1 MSNSNPTRWLK
12 PKECLDGSQEWRSI
26 THAANI
32 GGEIHVKPHLPGIII
47 FVHGVNSEGEWYD
60 DAERELCA
68 GLNERLNLTNTDYQL
83 KQNEY
88 YEPKF
93 ILDEKNYDNSHY
105 IYEEPIRTLK
115 KLGNSPVIRFY
126 WGYRA
131 TDDDLG
137 QYCIPLKNKEGES
150 YHRLVNEMLN
160 PEYSDEEN
168 GIPTLD
174 DIDKLDF
181 IEKYNSLPSRE
192 KKAFIHENIKHKGP
206 FFWGGGP
213 FQNGCNNLVSLWSE
227 HGFSNLAMLWTVIP
241 TPIPFNVQA
250 FNPESDRLL
259 TKSPPRHYYAH
270 AVKRLANLVKKIR
283 ENNPYDTVTVI
294 SHSQGTMI
302 ALAAA
307 AIEAPDSLFVLNSPY
322 ATKDNFLNSYSY
334 VYNEN
339 INEAHREATLKEIID
354 KIAKN
359 KNRLKGSPCG
369 YSSLVVG
376 ESEDKKSWTP
386 DVIIYKGNKL
396 DIRDNENK
404 ENKKNIEINKEK
416 FTKGEFIKERD
427 NHGRFYIYCNPHDRV
442 MGSSP
447 LESIG
452 WCPLPNTEERG
463 QIQHHPLFALE
474 HPPYIRML
482 ARNTP
487 CGGKPNPKT
496 IFTDANRLFSDGNI
510 FWDSNTKTLEG
521 FAWPEP
527 SANIS
532 LNINAPEVPHPITPA
547 ELATFDEDFAVIEKK
562 EEKPAPEINID
573 ADNQKKEIPLG
584 QGYGQILYDDELGI
598 YTPKDAEYYFYKD
611 LYSYQH
617 RIWVELTPEE
627 KKVLKNNPL
636 LDPQDQ
642 NATTK
647 YETLEEMKKRIREYN
662 QRPTDHGTL
671 PRNSLFL
678 RRVVTYD
685 LPIGYCEIGRS
696 PEKMDELRKY
706 ADWLSGLDIYMEK
719 GELDLPEMPDII
731 KNPLKKK

>member
-1 MSNSNPTRWLK
+1 MMSNSNSTRWLK

-47 FVHGVNSEGEWYD
+47 FVHGVNSEGEWYN
-60 DAERELCA
+60 DAEVDICK
-68 GLNERLNLTNTDYQL
+68 GLNERLNLTNTAYELKENIYYQPL
-83 KQNEY
+83 
-88 YEPKF
+88 F

-105 IYEEPIRTLK
+105 IYEEPIRTLTE
-115 KLGNSPVIRFY
+115 LGNSPVIRFY

-150 YHRLVNEMLN
+150 YHRLVNEILN
-160 PEYSDEEN
+160 PEYSHKDERYWTSE
-168 GIPTLD
+168 
-174 DIDKLDF
+174 DIK
-181 IEKYNSLPSRE
+181 KYNIVQEYHSLPYRKKCLFINE
-192 KKAFIHENIKHKGP
+192 KIKHKGP

-227 HGFSNLAMLWTVIP
+227 YGFSNLAMLWTVIP
-241 TPIPFNVQA
+241 MPIPYNVQA

-259 TKSPPRHYYAH
+259 TKSPPRRYYAH

-283 ENNPYDTVTVI
+283 DNNPYDTVTVI

-307 AIEAPDSLFVLNSPY
+307 ALDAPDSLFVLNSPY
-322 ATKDNFLNSYSY
+322 ATEDKFLNSYSY

-339 INEAHREATLKEIID
+339 IDQAQREATLEAIID

-359 KNRLKGSPCG
+359 KNRLKSSPCS
-369 YSSLVVG
+369 YSGLVVG
-376 ESEDKKSWTP
+376 LSDDEKSWTP
-386 DVIIYKGNKL
+386 DVVIYKGEKL
-396 DIRDNENK
+396 DVSDKR
-404 ENKKNIEINKEK
+404 NIEKNRENNKEK
-416 FTKGEFIKERD
+416 LARGEMIKERD
-427 NHGRFYIYCNPHDRV
+427 NHGQFYIYCNPHDRV

-447 LESIG
+447 LQSIG
-452 WCPLPNTEERG
+452 WCPLPNITQKG
-463 QIQHHPLFALE
+463 QTTHHPLFNLE
-474 HPPYIRML
+474 QPPYIRML

-487 CGGKPNPKT
+487 CGGKPNPHT
-496 IFTDANRLFSDGNI
+496 IFTNEYGQFSDGNI
-510 FWDSNTKTLEG
+510 FWDSNTKTLDG
-521 FAWPEP
+521 LAWPAP

-562 EEKPAPEINID
+562 EEKPIPEINID
-573 ADNQKKEIPLG
+573 ADKQKKKIPLG
-584 QGYGQILYDDELGI
+584 QGYGQLI
-598 YTPKDAEYYFYKD
+598 YNPKNRSYEPKDAEYYFYKD

-627 KKVLKNNPL
+627 RKVLQGNVL
-636 LDPQDQ
+636 LDPQDR
-642 NATTK
+642 NATKK
-647 YETLEEMKKRIREYN
+647 YETVEEMRTRIREYN

-719 GELDLPEMPDII
+719 GELDLPKMPDII
-731 KNPLKKK
+731 ENPLKKK